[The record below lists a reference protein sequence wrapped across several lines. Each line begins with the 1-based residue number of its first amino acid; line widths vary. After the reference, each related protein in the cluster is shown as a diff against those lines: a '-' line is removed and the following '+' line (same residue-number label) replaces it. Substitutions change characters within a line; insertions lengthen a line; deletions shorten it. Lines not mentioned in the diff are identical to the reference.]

1 MNPKK
6 EITSVQ
12 LPKTV
17 MAALREYCEEQSK
30 SLNEVICYYLGEG
43 LALTSS
49 AALTDALEKHS
60 GSTAGARA
68 TLQVQP
74 KMGRPRGGCGK
85 ESDWSMMHDIA
96 SMLLDGDTTYKIA
109 KAMQIT
115 YMKARWIIKRD
126 ADQLWK
132 LQRQIEVDRE
142 RKADNKAKLNAAM
155 ELRAAFARGA
165 ITKEEFDAG
174 MNELIEQAKTS

>member
-12 LPKTV
+12 LPRKV

-30 SLNEVICYYLGEG
+30 SLNEVICHYLGEG
-43 LALTSS
+43 LGMTNSP
-49 AALTDALEKHS
+49 ALTDALDKHS
-60 GSTAGARA
+60 GGTVGARQA
-68 TLQVQP
+68 LQQP
-74 KMGRPRGGCGK
+74 IKMGRPRGSAGK

-96 SMLLDGDTTYKIA
+96 RMLLDGETTYKIA

-126 ADQLWK
+126 EDHIWN
-132 LQRQIEVDRE
+132 LQRQIEAQRE
-142 RKADNKAKLNAAM
+142 KKEENKARLEEALAK
-155 ELRAAFARGA
+155 RARDQYDADMKA
-165 ITKEEFDAG
+165 IAEG
-174 MNELIEQAKTS
+174 RPISG